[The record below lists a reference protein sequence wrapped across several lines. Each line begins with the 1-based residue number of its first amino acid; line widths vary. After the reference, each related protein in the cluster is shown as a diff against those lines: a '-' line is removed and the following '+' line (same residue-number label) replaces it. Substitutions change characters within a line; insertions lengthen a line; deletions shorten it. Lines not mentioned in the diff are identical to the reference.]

1 MVVLGRGPV
10 VSDYS
15 YRYDMPRSE
24 VHLARYG
31 VNEVPP
37 RRGMGGAA
45 IGDELP
51 VVPILV
57 GVAGL
62 AFLVWLLRRK

>member
-1 MVVLGRGPV
+1 
-10 VSDYS
+10 
-15 YRYDMPRSE
+15 
-24 VHLARYG
+24 
-31 VNEVPP
+31 
-37 RRGMGGAA
+37 MGGAA